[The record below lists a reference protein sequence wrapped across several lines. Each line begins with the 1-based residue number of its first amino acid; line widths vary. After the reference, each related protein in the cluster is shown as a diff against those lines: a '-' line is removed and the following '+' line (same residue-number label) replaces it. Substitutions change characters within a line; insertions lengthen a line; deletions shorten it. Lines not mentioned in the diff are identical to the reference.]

1 MIWGQVTPLRLFCK
15 TKTEEQETSLE
26 GTILPILLA
35 EPLWLGPGSQSPF
48 GGTWFQSLFGGTWF
62 QSPFGCT
69 GTGNGAHWFYFY
81 IITALPLL
89 PAPGGQKN
97 NHFYGLIDANL
108 ETRKNLLRLFVW
120 NLVAQKLPQSS
131 KVHTG
136 WIQRWPY
143 FSPL

>member
-1 MIWGQVTPLRLFCK
+1 MKSGVRKPLSDYFERK
-15 TKTEEQETSLE
+15 KR
-26 GTILPILLA
+26 
-35 EPLWLGPGSQSPF
+35 GPENLSSRNHFAHFGFGCTGFSGPF
-48 GGTWFQSLFGGTWF
+48 GGTWFQSLFGGTD
-62 QSPFGCT
+62 T
-69 GTGNGAHWFYFY
+69 GTRTGTGAHWFYFY
-81 IITALPLL
+81 IITALLLL
-89 PAPGGQKN
+89 PAPGGQEN
-97 NHFYGLIDANL
+97 NRFYGLIDANL